1 MMYDG
6 KSMAVVRARLPAASG
21 HCAPPAAAARRLL
34 SLAAQRD
41 AMQQQQAHWLRV
53 EVRAD
58 AAAAARDAG
67 AGVDRARLDGA
78 AVDASCHLQYG
89 PASRSFACAAA
100 AAVHDGVDGSSNDI
114 ILLLPR
120 LQPF

>member
-1 MMYDG
+1 MYDG

-53 EVRAD
+53 EIRAD
-58 AAAAARDAG
+58 AAVAARDAG
-67 AGVDRARLDGA
+67 AGVDGARLGGA

-100 AAVHDGVDGSSNDI
+100 AAAHDGVDGSSNDI

>member
-1 MMYDG
+1 MYDG

-58 AAAAARDAG
+58 AAVAARDAG

-78 AVDASCHLQYG
+78 AVDAVCGS
-89 PASRSFACAAA
+89 AAAAAAAFFACAAA
-100 AAVHDGVDGSSNDI
+100 AAAAAADYNDDGSSNAI
-114 ILLLPR
+114 ILLS
-120 LQPF
+120 